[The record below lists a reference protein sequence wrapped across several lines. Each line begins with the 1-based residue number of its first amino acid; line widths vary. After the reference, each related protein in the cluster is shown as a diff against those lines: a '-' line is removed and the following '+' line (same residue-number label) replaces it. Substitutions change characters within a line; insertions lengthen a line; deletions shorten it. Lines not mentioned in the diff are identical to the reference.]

1 MKNFWYVSRSNE
13 IFLDIDN
20 THKILRHS
28 SSRLLGA
35 VECGR
40 LQVAD
45 VEYHQSRSENHLHVI
60 ITLAHDLPDIERA
73 IWALVLRSDIYRA
86 ASTMMRVARN
96 IPAPD
101 ILITPIEFRRPS
113 DELCICESKHNAE
126 TMETC
131 PAAIQLRGENRVT
144 GFFGIPSKQ
153 EISFYK
159 PDDF

>member
-1 MKNFWYVSRSNE
+1 MTNFWYVSRENE

-35 VECGR
+35 IECHR
-40 LQVAD
+40 LATSD
-45 VEYHQSRSENHLHVI
+45 IEYHQSRSENHLHVI
-60 ITLAHDLPDIERA
+60 ITLAYDLPAIERA

-86 ASTMMRVARN
+86 ASTMMRIARN
-96 IPAPD
+96 IPAAD
-101 ILITPIEFRRPS
+101 VLITPMQFKRPAN
-113 DELCICESKHNAE
+113 ELCDCTTKHNAE

-131 PAAIQLRGENRVT
+131 PAAIELRGDNRVT

-159 PDDF
+159 PEDF